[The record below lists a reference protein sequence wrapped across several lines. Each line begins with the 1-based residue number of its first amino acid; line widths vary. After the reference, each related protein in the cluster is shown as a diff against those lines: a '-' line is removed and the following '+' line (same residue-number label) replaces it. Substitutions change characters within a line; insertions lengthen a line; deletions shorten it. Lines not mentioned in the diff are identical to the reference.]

1 MDTDTPVPADS
12 ADQDRD
18 TLASAAPADAAQDA
32 RDGRTSKPIDLTALG
47 ELLIDFTQAGH
58 SPSGQALFE
67 RNPGGAPANV
77 LVAATR
83 LGLSTQ
89 FVGKVGADAQGDFL
103 RATLEREGVCTN
115 GLLQDPDAC
124 TTLAFVELDSQT
136 GERSFT
142 FARKPGADM
151 MLRPDE
157 VSLEALDTCRVLHVG
172 SISLTDD
179 PARSATIFAVSEAAD
194 AGALISYDPN
204 YRPALWPDAQT
215 AVEEI
220 TDLLGSTDLLKMNH
234 EESQLIFGTA
244 DDEEA
249 ARMALARGVRLVAI
263 THGTSGAYLATHA
276 AHVNAPACPSSCVD
290 STGAGDAFW
299 GAVLAWLLRDRG
311 VQTAADLDALDE
323 NDLVSC
329 AAFACA
335 TAACCV
341 QKRGGMPAMPTRE
354 QVEEQLRAT
363 RG

>member
-1 MDTDTPVPADS
+1 MDTDTPTPATPGDQSATPSAPVPTPAP
-12 ADQDRD
+12 
-18 TLASAAPADAAQDA
+18 ASAPSPTPA
-32 RDGRTSKPIDLTALG
+32 KPVDLAALG
-47 ELLIDFTQAGH
+47 ELLIDFTQAGL
-58 SPSGQALFE
+58 SESGQTLFE

-77 LVAATR
+77 LVAAAR

-115 GLLQDPDAC
+115 GLLQDPAVC
-124 TTLAFVELDSQT
+124 TTLAFVELDPQT
-136 GERSFT
+136 GERTFT
-142 FARKPGADM
+142 FARKPGADT

-220 TDLLGSTDLLKMNH
+220 TDLLGVTDLLKMNH

-244 DDEEA
+244 DDEKA
-249 ARMALARGVRLVAI
+249 AEMALARGVRLVAI
-263 THGTSGAYLATHA
+263 THGGSGAYLATHA
-276 AHVNAPACPSSCVD
+276 ARVNAPACPSSCVD

-299 GAVLAWLLRDRG
+299 GAVLAWLLHDHG
-311 VQTAADLDALDE
+311 VQTAADLDALDAD
-323 NDLVSC
+323 NLASC

-335 TAACCV
+335 AAACCV
-341 QKRGGMPAMPTRE
+341 QGRGGMPAMPTRA
-354 QVEEQLRAT
+354 QVEERLGKAQ
-363 RG
+363 G